1 MLARK
6 VLNSLMEEN
15 MGIKDHM
22 PQAYARR
29 LAQAVSRFLKER
41 YGARKVLLIGSL
53 AIGAAYNP
61 DFSDIDVCF
70 EGIHEEMVA
79 SAQADCRKNFG
90 ERDSLGRKRID
101 YLSVNMLPRDVMA
114 GLRRTAVE
122 I

>member
-1 MLARK
+1 
-6 VLNSLMEEN
+6 

-29 LAQAVSRFLKER
+29 LAHSVSRYLKKR

-53 AIGAAYNP
+53 AIGGAYNP

-70 EGIHEEMVA
+70 EGVRDELVA
-79 SAQADCRKNFG
+79 SALADCRRNFG

-101 YLSVNMLPRDVMA
+101 YLSVNMLPQDVMT
-114 GLRRTAVE
+114 GLRRTAEE